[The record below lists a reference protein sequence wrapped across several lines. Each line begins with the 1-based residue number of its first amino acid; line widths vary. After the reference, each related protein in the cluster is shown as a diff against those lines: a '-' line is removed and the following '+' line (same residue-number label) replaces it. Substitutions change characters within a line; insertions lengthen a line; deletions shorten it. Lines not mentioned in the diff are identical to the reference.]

1 MAAGY
6 AHCMKLTSVPENL
19 LERLALWLKIAP
31 TPVSDTMLGFMLART
46 VMVAVKL
53 GIFEALADQPQ
64 TTAQV
69 AVQCATNARATQTL
83 LDTLVQ
89 LGYVQLSDNQY
100 VLTSLARKWMLKDSK
115 VPLRDKILLQ
125 FLEWEFVEHYEDYLR
140 TGQPINYHDGM
151 DDGQWEVYQKGMRSM
166 AGISAEEVSKRTP
179 VPEGATSMLDIGG
192 AHGQY
197 SVGLCQRYPQLH
209 ATILELPQAIKHV
222 QPFLA
227 DEDADGRVKHKAGN
241 ALTDDLGEDK
251 WDLVF
256 ISSVVHHFNGED
268 NVMLAQRVARALR
281 PGGCYVVQDLIR
293 IDKPK
298 AGDHL
303 GGLLN
308 MYFAATSQAG
318 TYSEAEI
325 HQWQKQAGLT
335 PQRSIWLR
343 SIPRHAQIVAKKM

>member
-1 MAAGY
+1 
-6 AHCMKLTSVPENL
+6 MKLTSVPENL

-53 GIFEALADQPQ
+53 GIFEALAGQPQ
-64 TTAQV
+64 AATQV
-69 AVQCATNARATQTL
+69 SEQCATNTKATQTL

-89 LGYVQLSDNQY
+89 LGYVQLNDSQY
-100 VLTSLARKWMLKDSK
+100 ALTSLSRQWMLKDSEI
-115 VPLRDKILLQ
+115 PLRDKILLQ

-151 DDGQWEVYQKGMRSM
+151 DDSQWEVYQKGMRSM
-166 AGISAEEVSKRTP
+166 AGISASEVSRRTP
-179 VPEGATSMLDIGG
+179 VPVGATRMLDIGG

-197 SVGLCQRYPQLH
+197 SVGLCRRYPQLH

-227 DEDADGRVKHKAGN
+227 DKDVDGRVKHQAGN
-241 ALTDDLGEDK
+241 ALTDDLGDEK
-251 WDLVF
+251 WDLIF
-256 ISSVVHHFNGED
+256 ISSVIHHFDDQANAA
-268 NVMLAQRVARALR
+268 LAQRVARALR
-281 PGGCYVVQDLIR
+281 PGGYYVVQDLIR
-293 IDKPK
+293 IDTPK

-318 TYSEAEI
+318 TYSESEI
-325 HQWQKQAGLT
+325 RQWQKQAGLI
-335 PQRSIWLR
+335 PQRSVWLR
-343 SIPRHAQIVAKKM
+343 SIPRHAQIVAKKV